1 MTTHLVLI
9 TTTHVAVYAGR
20 QQIAVFETPEPLKP
34 EEIEQLRV
42 TASEPMEKTP

>member
-1 MTTHLVLI
+1 MTLRLVLI
-9 TTTHVAVYAGR
+9 TATHVAIYAGR

-42 TASEPMEKTP
+42 AEFVPMEKTS